1 MINTKSI
8 QLHGLKLHAIESS
21 YREFSMNSL
30 FDENYFSIILVK
42 SGAIKLVINDKE
54 VHLLVRESVTI
65 PLESSCQ
72 IIEVTELSQ
81 IYFLSFTSNFVHK
94 NSLRKLHAG
103 YFELNVVK
111 YPFKVLIK
119 HKDFPD
125 LIDLFKLLF
134 RKVKQYDKLIF
145 KEEKIILT
153 FNLLLYVLAENYYS
167 LHKEPHSVQ
176 TVKEKMLLHFFKT
189 LELNYKQEHG
199 VKFYAEILCMT
210 SGNLTK
216 IVKEAYHRTAKEFII
231 DAIINESKIL
241 LQNKDLSIAKI
252 SEELQF
258 GSVSLFSN
266 FFKKYTRLS
275 PSDYR
280 LTL

>member
-1 MINTKSI
+1 
-8 QLHGLKLHAIESS
+8 
-21 YREFSMNSL
+21 MNSL
-30 FDENYFSIILVK
+30 FDENYFSVVLVK
-42 SGAIKLVINDKE
+42 SGAINLLINKE
-54 VHLLVRESVTI
+54 KVQLSAQESIVV
-65 PLESSCQ
+65 PQRFFCK
-72 IIEVTELSQ
+72 IIEVVQFSQ
-81 IYFLSFTSNFVHK
+81 VYLLLFTSDFIHR
-94 NSLRKLHAG
+94 NSLRKLHAV

-111 YPFKVLIK
+111 YPFKISIK
-119 HKDFPD
+119 YKDFPD

-134 RKVKQYDKLIF
+134 RKAKQYNKLFF
-145 KEEKIILT
+145 KEEKVLLA
-153 FNLLLYVLAENYYS
+153 FNLLLYVLAENYYM
-167 LHKEPHSVQ
+167 HFKEQQSVQ
-176 TVKEKMLLHFFKT
+176 TVKEKMLLQFFRT

-216 IVKEAYHRTAKEFII
+216 IVKEVYHKTAKDFII
-231 DAIINESKIL
+231 EAIINEAKVL

-266 FFKKYTRLS
+266 FFKKYTLLS

-280 LTL
+280 LTLKL